1 MCKRMFEEIFLV
13 VLEFELSPQGKKSMW
28 VPDMVEKDCT
38 GQTKENNSSYNGG
51 PLSSSSAST
60 IETLDKGMKSCGDR
74 VVGLLYRALLSP
86 LLRP

>member
-1 MCKRMFEEIFLV
+1 MFEEIFLV

-28 VPDMVEKDCT
+28 VPHMVEKDFT
-38 GQTKENNSSYNGG
+38 GQTKENNSSSYNGG

-60 IETLDKGMKSCGDR
+60 NETLDKGMKSCGDR

>member
-28 VPDMVEKDCT
+28 VPHMVEKGFP
-38 GQTKENNSSYNGG
+38 GQTKEDDSSNSDG
-51 PLSSSSAST
+51 PSSSSAS
-60 IETLDKGMKSCGDR
+60 ISETLDKGMKCCGDG